1 MGQHSKKICVVGI
14 GYIGLPTAAIFAQ
27 TGFDVL
33 GYDVNRSVVD
43 ALNQGQIT
51 IEEPQ
56 LGEIVSQVVTS
67 GKLRASTTI
76 EPADAFF
83 IAVPTPIN
91 VDNSA
96 DLSYIKQACHTI
108 LKVLKAGDI
117 VVLEST
123 SPPGTT
129 NDVVVKILERSGLK
143 IGCDIFVAHTPERVI
158 PGRILEE
165 LVQNSRI
172 IGGINSAS
180 AQAVAQ
186 LFATFVTG
194 KIIETDAK
202 TAEMCKVME
211 NTYRDVNIALANEMA
226 KICEQ
231 MGVSAWQV
239 REYANYHPR
248 VNILMP
254 GPGVGGHCIAVDPWF
269 LVEKNPQLAQLIAKG
284 RDIND
289 SMPQHTYQ
297 LISKHIH
304 PGSTIV
310 IMGVTFKPNVDDMRE
325 SPILALIEML
335 KQNDYRVVIHDPHVK
350 AYRND
355 LYQVAKEADGIVLAV
370 NHDDFNAID
379 FDRLH
384 QALKAHV
391 IIDTRNMWTERLN
404 GDRRYQHIVLGRG

>member
-1 MGQHSKKICVVGI
+1 MGQHPTKICVVGI

-33 GYDVNRSVVD
+33 GYDVNSSVVD

-56 LGEIVSQVVTS
+56 LGDIVAQVVAS

-83 IAVPTPIN
+83 IAVPTPVN

-96 DLSYIKQACHTI
+96 DLSYIEQACQTV

-129 NDVVVKILERSGLK
+129 DDVVVKILEKSGLI
-143 IGCDIFVAHTPERVI
+143 IGSDIFVAHTPERVI

-165 LVQNSRI
+165 LVHNSRI
-172 IGGINSAS
+172 IGGINDAS
-180 AQAVAQ
+180 SQAVAA
-186 LFATFVTG
+186 LFATFVKG

-211 NTYRDVNIALANEMA
+211 NTYRDINIALANEMA

-231 MGVSAWQV
+231 MGISAWQV

-284 RDIND
+284 RHIND
-289 SMPQHTYQ
+289 SMPSHTYQ
-297 LISKHIH
+297 LINKHIQ
-304 PGSTIV
+304 PGSTLV
-310 IMGVTFKPNVDDMRE
+310 ILGVTFKPNVDDMRE
-325 SPILALIEML
+325 SPILELIEML
-335 KQNDYRVVIHDPHVK
+335 KQNGYQVVIHDPHVK
-350 AYRND
+350 AYCND
-355 LYQVAKEADGIVLAV
+355 LYQVAQGADGVVLAV
-370 NHDDFNAID
+370 NHDDFNAVD
-379 FDRLH
+379 FDKLH
-384 QALKAHV
+384 QALKGHV
-391 IIDTRNMWTERLN
+391 MIDTRNMWTDQLS
-404 GDRRYQHIVLGRG
+404 GDLRFKHIVLGRG